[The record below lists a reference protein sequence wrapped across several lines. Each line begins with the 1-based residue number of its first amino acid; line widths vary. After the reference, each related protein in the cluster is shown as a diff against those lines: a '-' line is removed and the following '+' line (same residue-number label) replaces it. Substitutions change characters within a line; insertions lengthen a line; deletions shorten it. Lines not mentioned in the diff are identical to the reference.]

1 MRHPFI
7 VTVEEFCSEW
17 PYRVS
22 APPPGLIR
30 RHSGS
35 VGERANDQPSGVI
48 LFPPEVRVAG
58 LRGRCSLIVHRL
70 HGVPRFR
77 ERPDMHSAAEV
88 IVPVSH
94 IDLH

>member
-1 MRHPFI
+1 M
-7 VTVEEFCSEW
+7 VKVQEFCSEW

-35 VGERANDQPSGVI
+35 VGERANVQPSGVV
-48 LFPPEVRVAG
+48 LFSPELRVAG
-58 LRGRCSLIVHRL
+58 LRGRCSPVVHRL
-70 HGVPRFR
+70 YVVPRLR